1 VWFTVV
7 GAGQVGRLDAAGEPT
22 LHQLDPPDSGRWCSR
37 PARRCALSP
46 DATTGSV
53 GSLPPVRCPSIGRAP
68 PSRVRT
74 GSPPAPTARCG
85 SPRRTP
91 VPSAVPLPVP
101 GAFPAHLA
109 AGPDDALLFAANAAN
124 AVGRVSAAGGVTRHQ
139 RPGEGS
145 APVGLP
151 AGGDGALWFTEI
163 GGGRIGR
170 IATTGD
176 VEEIAL
182 PDPAARPHAIAAA
195 PGRCALGHRVGAG
208 PGRPR
213 RPCRSRRG
221 VRARRHRHRAARPD
235 RRRRRCRLGG
245 AGVGAIAKVTPS

>member
-1 VWFTVV
+1 VTRRDHGVGRITATGEVSVHRSRTAESGPYGIATGPDGAVWFTETNA
-7 GAGQVGRLDAAGEPT
+7 GA
-22 LHQLDPPDSGRWCSR
+22 
-37 PARRCALSP
+37 
-46 DATTGSV
+46 V
-53 GSLPPVRCPSIGRAP
+53 GS
-68 PSRVRT
+68 
-74 GSPPAPTARCG
+74 PAA
-85 SPRRTP
+85 
-91 VPSAVPLPVP
+91 VP

-109 AGPDDALLFAANAAN
+109 AGPDDALLFAAHAAN

-195 PGRCALGHRVGAG
+195 PGRCALGHRVGA
-208 PGRPR
+208 
-213 RPCRSRRG
+213 
-221 VRARRHRHRAARPD
+221 
-235 RRRRRCRLGG
+235 
-245 AGVGAIAKVTPS
+245 